1 MKNYLKQTCGTLFLL
16 GSLSGSSFAGVSD
29 AELGLA
35 AQTADGQRGGV
46 LGGVTEVGRG
56 IAHLPGKIAGVR
68 DDGMPMLSQG
78 TQEFGLAG
86 NINWGDDIAYNADL
100 QYGWFFADSWLF
112 GIDFNVNGIEDDV
125 NFGLGLFTE
134 YNFNTNTKWV
144 PFVGASAKWA
154 HLGSDALDADSIAM
168 GGEIGIKYYLRSNL
182 ALTFSVALDWAFDDV
197 FPGEDSLNKQL
208 NIGTR
213 FSF

>member
-1 MKNYLKQTCGTLFLL
+1 MKNYLTILSSTLLISGT
-16 GSLSGSSFAGVSD
+16 SSTLAGVSD

-35 AQTADGQRGGV
+35 ARTSDGTSAGV
-46 LGGVTEVGRG
+46 LGGAREVGRG
-56 IAHLPGKIAGVR
+56 ITHLPTKIAGVR
-68 DDGMPMLSQG
+68 DPGMPMLSKG

-100 QYGWFFADSWLF
+100 SYGWFFADNWEF
-112 GIDFNVNGIEDDV
+112 GTEFNISGIESDV
-125 NFGLGLFTE
+125 NFGLGLFME
-134 YNFNTNTKWV
+134 YNFDTQSKWV
-144 PFVGASAKWA
+144 PFVGVAAKWA

-168 GGEIGIKYYLRSNL
+168 GGELGVKYYLRSNL
-182 ALTFSVALDWAFDDV
+182 ALTFSLALDWAFDDV